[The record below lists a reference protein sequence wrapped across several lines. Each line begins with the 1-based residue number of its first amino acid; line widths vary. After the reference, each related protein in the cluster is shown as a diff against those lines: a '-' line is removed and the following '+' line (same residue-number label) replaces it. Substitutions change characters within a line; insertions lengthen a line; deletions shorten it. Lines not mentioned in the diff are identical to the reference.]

1 MRAECM
7 SCGKIITN
15 PFIDTDSKGRL
26 YFFCNKEHRN
36 DYAERLINVAFL
48 MNPIG
53 GGYIACCTVWCY
65 IKSLFK
71 KTRRLSP
78 NYRKHQ

>member
-26 YFFCNKEHRN
+26 YFFCNKEHRDKYEEQLN
-36 DYAERLINVAFL
+36 PFGPINIF
-48 MNPIG
+48 I
-53 GGYIACCTVWCY
+53 
-65 IKSLFK
+65 S
-71 KTRRLSP
+71 R
-78 NYRKHQ
+78 